1 MQEPEEK
8 NDNVCQEP
16 EEKNDD
22 VCQEPEEKK
31 DNTRVKR
38 ERKKDNKRVKAE
50 EEIEN
55 KFQGL
60 EEKFGYTFQN
70 PKYLEQALTHSSET
84 PDIHRNYERLEF
96 LGDRIL
102 GVTIADVLCRTFP
115 DEPEGSLAQRFVGL
129 VCKYT
134 VADVMKELDLPKY
147 IIAGAPDVRRR
158 VNVLCDI
165 GEAVI
170 AAIYLD
176 SGEMAVAQDFVR
188 RHWGHLIDRKS
199 QPRKDYKT
207 ALQERASVLK
217 LDIPVYHLVQQK
229 GPAHAPEFWVTVS
242 IGDSYCVEGYG
253 KSKKRAEQEAAAK
266 LLEELE
272 HK

>member
-1 MQEPEEK
+1 MQETEEII
-8 NDNVCQEP
+8 DNVCP
-16 EEKNDD
+16 ET
-22 VCQEPEEKK
+22 EEKK
-31 DNTRVKR
+31 DTTRVKPKERKKNTRVKP
-38 ERKKDNKRVKAE
+38 E
-50 EEIEN
+50 ENIDN
-55 KFQGL
+55 KFQEL

-84 PDIHRNYERLEF
+84 SDIHRNYERLEF

-115 DEPEGSLAQRFVGL
+115 DEPEGCLAQRFVGL

-134 VADVMKELDLPKY
+134 VADVMKELGLPKY

-176 SGEMAVAQDFVR
+176 SGEMSVAQDFVR
-188 RHWGHLIDRKS
+188 RHWGALIDRKS
-199 QPRKDYKT
+199 QPHKDYKT

-217 LDIPVYHLVQQK
+217 LDIPVYHLIQQK
-229 GPAHAPEFWVTVS
+229 GPAHAPEFWVTVT
-242 IGDSYCVEGYG
+242 IGDTYCVEGYG

-266 LLEELE
+266 LLEELG